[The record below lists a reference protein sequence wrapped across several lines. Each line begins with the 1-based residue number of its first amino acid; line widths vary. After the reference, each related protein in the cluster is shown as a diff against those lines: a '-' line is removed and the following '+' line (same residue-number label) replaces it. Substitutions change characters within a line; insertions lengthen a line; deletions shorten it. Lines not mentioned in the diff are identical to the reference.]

1 MAHTGGDRPLRIA
14 ALVKQIPKFVEMRLG
29 ADGRL
34 VRDGLELHMNDYCR
48 RGVRAGCDLAE
59 ASGGSC
65 TAITLG
71 PPSADTVLR
80 EAILCG
86 CTGGIHV
93 SDPAFAGS
101 DTLATARALAV
112 ALERGGPWDLVLC
125 GRNSVDADTGQV
137 PAQLAELLQLPLL
150 TGARQLEVEGDTVH
164 ALLEHDD
171 EWVRVEVDLPAV
183 VSCAERLC
191 DPCKVKNPQ
200 AWATVDPDLI
210 ELLDAAD
217 LGPGPWG
224 AGGSPTTVGRIRVLD
239 VDRAGERLDGAGPEQ
254 VDRVVEVLRARGA
267 FDMHVEGPADEV
279 ARPVGDG
286 EGGDVVVLGEPG
298 RHRVN
303 SELLGAGAGLAAAIG
318 GRCVMSI
325 DVVDDWEAL
334 SGQGVDR
341 VLRHAGTTGAE
352 DVARML
358 EGRLTRDPPWA
369 VLAPGTAWGREVA
382 ARLATHLGAGLT
394 GDAIALEA
402 RDGRLVAF
410 KPAFGG
416 RMVAEITCTSAV
428 QMATVRPGILPGLR
442 PRPNGPFAVEHLE
455 AAPGSRTRIIERHRD
470 DDRDQLANADLVIG
484 VGAGVDPADL
494 PEIEAHAAAIGAE
507 LCATRRVT
515 DAGWMPRARQVG
527 ITGHSIAPRLYLAIG
542 ISGKFNHTVGIRS
555 AGTVVGINPDPDCEL
570 WSACDVG
577 MVGDWRAA
585 FDLLIPRLA
594 DELAQ

>member
-1 MAHTGGDRPLRIA
+1 
-14 ALVKQIPKFVEMRLG
+14 
-29 ADGRL
+29 
-34 VRDGLELHMNDYCR
+34 MNDYCR
-48 RGVRAGCDLAE
+48 RGVRAGCELAE
-59 ASGGSC
+59 ATGGSC

-71 PPSADTVLR
+71 PTSADTVLR

-86 CTGGIHV
+86 CAGGIHV

-101 DTLATARALAV
+101 DTLATARALAT
-112 ALERGGPWDLVLC
+112 ALERCGPWDLVLC

-137 PAQLAELLQLPLL
+137 PAQLAEMLGLPLL
-150 TGARQLEVEGDTVH
+150 TGARQLEVDGDTIH

-191 DPCKVKNPQ
+191 DPCKVKDPE
-200 AWATVDPDLI
+200 AWATVDPALI

-224 AGGSPTTVGRIRVLD
+224 ADGSPTRVGRTRLLD
-239 VDRAGERLDGAGPEQ
+239 VERAGERLDGVGPGQ

-267 FDMHVEGPADEV
+267 FDADIDGPADEV

-286 EGGDVVVLGEPG
+286 DGGDVVVLGEPG
-298 RHRVN
+298 RHRMN

-334 SGQGVDR
+334 SGQGVDK
-341 VLRHAGTTGAE
+341 VLRHAGTIGAE
-352 DVARML
+352 DVAGML
-358 EGRLTRDPPWA
+358 ESRLNRDSTWA

-382 ARLATHLGAGLT
+382 ARLATRLGAGLT
-394 GDAIALEA
+394 GDAIGLEA

-416 RMVAEITCTSAV
+416 QMVAEITCTSAV
-428 QMATVRPGILPGLR
+428 QMATVRPGIFPGLS
-442 PRPNGPFAVEHLE
+442 PRPNGPFAIEHLD
-455 AAPGSRTRIIERHRD
+455 AVAGSRTRIIERHRD
-470 DDRDQLANADLVIG
+470 DDRDLLANAAIVIG
-484 VGAGVDPADL
+484 VGAGVDPTDL

-542 ISGKFNHTVGIRS
+542 TSGKFNHTVGIRS

-570 WSACDVG
+570 WSACDIG
-577 MVGDWRAA
+577 LVGDWRTAM
-585 FDLLIPRLA
+585 DLLIPGLVH
-594 DELAQ
+594 ELTR

>member
-1 MAHTGGDRPLRIA
+1 
-14 ALVKQIPKFVEMRLG
+14 
-29 ADGRL
+29 
-34 VRDGLELHMNDYCR
+34 
-48 RGVRAGCDLAE
+48 
-59 ASGGSC
+59 
-65 TAITLG
+65 
-71 PPSADTVLR
+71 
-80 EAILCG
+80 
-86 CTGGIHV
+86 
-93 SDPAFAGS
+93 
-101 DTLATARALAV
+101 
-112 ALERGGPWDLVLC
+112 LERCGPWDLVLC

-137 PAQLAELLQLPLL
+137 PAQLAEMLGLPLL
-150 TGARQLEVEGDTVH
+150 TGARQLEVDGDTVH

-191 DPCKVKNPQ
+191 DPCKVKDPE
-200 AWATVDPDLI
+200 AWATVDPALI

-224 AGGSPTTVGRIRVLD
+224 ADGSPTRVGRTRLLD
-239 VDRAGERLDGAGPEQ
+239 VERAGERLDGVGPGQ

-267 FDMHVEGPADEV
+267 FDADIDGPADEV

-286 EGGDVVVLGEPG
+286 DGGDVVVLGEPG
-298 RHRVN
+298 RHRMN

-334 SGQGVDR
+334 SGQGVDK
-341 VLRHAGTTGAE
+341 VLRHAGTIGAE
-352 DVARML
+352 DVAGML
-358 EGRLTRDPPWA
+358 ESRLNRESTWA

-382 ARLATHLGAGLT
+382 ARLATRLGAGLT
-394 GDAIALEA
+394 GDAIGLEA

-416 RMVAEITCTSAV
+416 QMVAEITCTSAV

-442 PRPNGPFAVEHLE
+442 PRPNGPFAIEHLD
-455 AAPGSRTRIIERHRD
+455 AVVGSRTRIIERHRD
-470 DDRDQLANADLVIG
+470 DDRDLLANATIVIG
-484 VGAGVDPADL
+484 VGAGVDPTDL

-542 ISGKFNHTVGIRS
+542 TSGKFNHTVGVRS

-570 WSACDVG
+570 WSACDIG
-577 MVGDWRAA
+577 MVGDWRTAM
-585 FDLLIPRLA
+585 DLLIPGLVH
-594 DELAQ
+594 ELAR

>member
-1 MAHTGGDRPLRIA
+1 
-14 ALVKQIPKFVEMRLG
+14 
-29 ADGRL
+29 
-34 VRDGLELHMNDYCR
+34 MNDYCR
-48 RGVRAGCDLAE
+48 RGVRAGCELAE
-59 ASGGSC
+59 ATGGSC

-71 PPSADTVLR
+71 PTSADTVLR

-86 CTGGIHV
+86 CAGGIHV

-101 DTLATARALAV
+101 DTLATARALAT
-112 ALERGGPWDLVLC
+112 ALERCGPWDLVLC

-137 PAQLAELLQLPLL
+137 PAQLAEMLGLPLL
-150 TGARQLEVEGDTVH
+150 TGARQLEVDGDTVQ

-191 DPCKVKNPQ
+191 DPCKVKDPE
-200 AWATVDPDLI
+200 AWATVDPALI

-224 AGGSPTTVGRIRVLD
+224 ADGSPTRVGRTRLLD
-239 VDRAGERLDGAGPEQ
+239 VERAGERLDGVGPGQ

-267 FDMHVEGPADEV
+267 FDADTDGPADEV

-286 EGGDVVVLGEPG
+286 DGGDVVVLGEPG
-298 RHRVN
+298 RHRMN

-334 SGQGVDR
+334 SGQGVDK
-341 VLRHAGTTGAE
+341 VLRHAGTIGAE
-352 DVARML
+352 DVAGML
-358 EGRLTRDPPWA
+358 ESRLNRESTWA

-382 ARLATHLGAGLT
+382 ARLATRLGAGLT
-394 GDAIALEA
+394 GDAIGLEA

-416 RMVAEITCTSAV
+416 QMVAEITCTSAV
-428 QMATVRPGILPGLR
+428 QMATVRPGILPGLS
-442 PRPNGPFAVEHLE
+442 PRPNGPFAIEHLD
-455 AAPGSRTRIIERHRD
+455 AVAGSRTRIIERHRD
-470 DDRDQLANADLVIG
+470 DDRDLLANATIVIG
-484 VGAGVDPADL
+484 VGAGVDPTDL

-542 ISGKFNHTVGIRS
+542 TSGKFNHTVGVRS

-570 WSACDVG
+570 WSACDIG
-577 MVGDWRAA
+577 MVGDWRTAM
-585 FDLLIPRLA
+585 DLLIPGLVH
-594 DELAQ
+594 ELTR

>member
-1 MAHTGGDRPLRIA
+1 
-14 ALVKQIPKFVEMRLG
+14 
-29 ADGRL
+29 
-34 VRDGLELHMNDYCR
+34 MNDYCR
-48 RGVRAGCDLAE
+48 RGVRAGCELAE
-59 ASGGSC
+59 ATGGSC

-71 PPSADTVLR
+71 PTSADTVLR

-86 CTGGIHV
+86 CAGGIHV

-101 DTLATARALAV
+101 DTLATARALAA
-112 ALERGGPWDLVLC
+112 ALERCGPWDLVLC

-137 PAQLAELLQLPLL
+137 PAQLAEMLGLPLL
-150 TGARQLEVEGDTVH
+150 TGARQLEVDGDTIH

-191 DPCKVKNPQ
+191 DPCKVKNPE
-200 AWATVDPDLI
+200 AWATVDPALI
-210 ELLDAAD
+210 ALLDAAD
-217 LGPGPWG
+217 LGPVPWG
-224 AGGSPTTVGRIRVLD
+224 ADGSPTRVGRTRLLEVE
-239 VDRAGERLDGAGPEQ
+239 RAGERLDGVGPGQ

-267 FDMHVEGPADEV
+267 FDADIDGPADEV

-286 EGGDVVVLGEPG
+286 DGGDVVVLGEPG
-298 RHRVN
+298 RHRMN

-334 SGQGVDR
+334 SGQGVDK
-341 VLRHAGTTGAE
+341 VLRHAGTIGAE
-352 DVARML
+352 DVAGML
-358 EGRLTRDPPWA
+358 ESRLNRDSTWA

-382 ARLATHLGAGLT
+382 ARLATRLGAGLT
-394 GDAIALEA
+394 GDAIGLEA

-416 RMVAEITCTSAV
+416 QMVAEITCTSAV

-442 PRPNGPFAVEHLE
+442 PRPNGPFAIEHLD
-455 AAPGSRTRIIERHRD
+455 AVVGSRTRIIERHRD
-470 DDRDQLANADLVIG
+470 DDRDLLANATIVIG
-484 VGAGVDPADL
+484 VGAGVDPTDL

-542 ISGKFNHTVGIRS
+542 TSGKFNHTVGVRS
-555 AGTVVGINPDPDCEL
+555 AGTVVGINPDPDCDL
-570 WSACDVG
+570 WSACDIG
-577 MVGDWRAA
+577 MVGDWRTAM
-585 FDLLIPRLA
+585 DLLIPGLVH
-594 DELAQ
+594 ELAR

>member
-1 MAHTGGDRPLRIA
+1 
-14 ALVKQIPKFVEMRLG
+14 
-29 ADGRL
+29 
-34 VRDGLELHMNDYCR
+34 MNDYCR
-48 RGVRAGCDLAE
+48 RGVRAGCELAE
-59 ASGGSC
+59 ATGGSC

-71 PPSADTVLR
+71 PTSADTVLR

-86 CTGGIHV
+86 CAGGIHV

-101 DTLATARALAV
+101 DTLATARALAT
-112 ALERGGPWDLVLC
+112 ALERCGPWDLVLC

-137 PAQLAELLQLPLL
+137 PAQLAEMLGLPLL
-150 TGARQLEVEGDTVH
+150 TGARQLEVDGDTIH

-191 DPCKVKNPQ
+191 DPCKVKDPE
-200 AWATVDPDLI
+200 AWATVDPALI

-224 AGGSPTTVGRIRVLD
+224 ADGSPTRVGRTRLLD
-239 VDRAGERLDGAGPEQ
+239 VERAGERLDGVGPGQ

-267 FDMHVEGPADEV
+267 FDADIDGPADEV

-286 EGGDVVVLGEPG
+286 DGGDVVVLGEPG
-298 RHRVN
+298 RHRMN

-334 SGQGVDR
+334 SGQGVDK
-341 VLRHAGTTGAE
+341 VLRHAGTIGAE
-352 DVARML
+352 DVAGML
-358 EGRLTRDPPWA
+358 ESRLNRDSTWA

-382 ARLATHLGAGLT
+382 ARLATRLGAGLT
-394 GDAIALEA
+394 GDAIGLEA

-416 RMVAEITCTSAV
+416 QMVAEITCTSAV
-428 QMATVRPGILPGLR
+428 QMATVRPGIFPGLS
-442 PRPNGPFAVEHLE
+442 PRPNGPFAIEHLD
-455 AAPGSRTRIIERHRD
+455 AVAGSRTRTIERHRD
-470 DDRDQLANADLVIG
+470 DDRDLLANAAIVIG
-484 VGAGVDPADL
+484 VGAGVDPTDL

-542 ISGKFNHTVGIRS
+542 TSGKFNHTVGIRS

-570 WSACDVG
+570 WSACDIG
-577 MVGDWRAA
+577 LVGDWRTAM
-585 FDLLIPRLA
+585 DLLIPGLVH
-594 DELAQ
+594 ELTR